1 MKKNGERPWSLWS
14 RQGSVLLYIALN
26 PDSTVREIAASMG
39 LTQRAIWEHIGD
51 LRRAGMI
58 ETRKDGRRNHYRVNL
73 DGPFKHPTIAGV
85 TLRTLLGSLVQAVPR
100 ERSGAAAAR

>member
-1 MKKNGERPWSLWS
+1 MKKNGDKPWHLWS

-39 LTQRAIWEHIGD
+39 LTQRAIWHHIGD

-58 ETRKDGRRNHYRVNL
+58 ETRKDGRRHRYRVNL
-73 DGPFKHPTIAGV
+73 DGPFKHPTITGV
-85 TLRTLLGSLVQAVPR
+85 TLRTLLGSLVQAAPR